1 MIRLFVIYLSY
12 LAFHVTSIRKEE
24 ILHLHLDLNFGDK
37 EVQQKGMSNAG

>member
-1 MIRLFVIYLSY
+1 MIR
-12 LAFHVTSIRKEE
+12 EE